1 MDTGLTTDTLS
12 GVQPT
17 LIGNYMIDTSQVP
30 SKDNCQTGAEA
41 NGFRLQQ
48 PGFNCDVRFN
58 KQDTIV
64 NVESQLLGL
73 DRRITKQEPPIDM
86 IPRNLSK
93 NETITN
99 QFDTNNI
106 ESFQAFEAVSSRT
119 KRSCN
124 VLSEV
129 SIDRFEN
136 PHSNPQL
143 ISNIILNEP
152 YRGGFQTRINEK
164 DCQIKECGAE
174 LRLTPSYGSRCS
186 KP

>member
-30 SKDNCQTGAEA
+30 PQNNCQATSTA

-48 PGFNCDVRFN
+48 PGFHCDVRYR
-58 KQDTIV
+58 KHDEV
-64 NVESQLLGL
+64 DVESQLFGL
-73 DRRITKQEPPIDM
+73 DRRITKQEPPKHM
-86 IPRNLSK
+86 MPVVASQVTK
-93 NETITN
+93 STPS
-99 QFDTNNI
+99 I
-106 ESFQAFEAVSSRT
+106 ESFQAFEPVGSRT

-136 PHSNPQL
+136 PHISPQAL
-143 ISNIILNEP
+143 EHIIVNEP
-152 YRGGFQTRINEK
+152 YRGGFHTRMNTK
-164 DCQIKECGAE
+164 DCHVAECGKE
-174 LRLTPSYGSRCS
+174 LRLKPSYGSRCFNFN
-186 KP
+186 

>member
-30 SKDNCQTGAEA
+30 SKDNCQFGPDA
-41 NGFRLQQ
+41 NGFRLQH
-48 PGFNCDVRFN
+48 PGLHCDVRYN
-58 KQDTIV
+58 KQESVV
-64 NVESQLLGL
+64 NVESELFGL
-73 DRRITKQEPPIDM
+73 DRRITKQEPPKNM
-86 IPRNLSK
+86 MPSAKPNPAKNLIK
-93 NETITN
+93 NTNITG
-99 QFDTNNI
+99 
-106 ESFQAFEAVSSRT
+106 FQAFEPVSSRT

-136 PHSNPQL
+136 PHVNPQTL
-143 ISNIILNEP
+143 DHIIVNEP
-152 YRGGFQTRINEK
+152 YRGGFQSRINAK
-164 DCQIKECGAE
+164 DCQVNECGSE
-174 LRLTPSYGSRCS
+174 LKLKPAYGSRCA

>member
-30 SKDNCQTGAEA
+30 PSNNCQSSSSA

-48 PGFNCDVRFN
+48 PGFHCNVRYRKN
-58 KQDTIV
+58 EGVD
-64 NVESQLLGL
+64 VESQLLGL
-73 DRRITKQEPPIDM
+73 DRRITKQEPPKNM
-86 IPRNLSK
+86 MPVVSK
-93 NETITN
+93 PDVKFTKNSVS
-99 QFDTNNI
+99 
-106 ESFQAFEAVSSRT
+106 SFQAFEPVGSRT

-136 PHSNPQL
+136 PHVSPQTL
-143 ISNIILNEP
+143 EHIIVNEP
-152 YRGGFQTRINEK
+152 YRGGFQTRMNAK
-164 DCQIKECGAE
+164 DCHVAECGKE
-174 LRLTPSYGSRCS
+174 LRLKPAYGSRCAR
-186 KP
+186 P